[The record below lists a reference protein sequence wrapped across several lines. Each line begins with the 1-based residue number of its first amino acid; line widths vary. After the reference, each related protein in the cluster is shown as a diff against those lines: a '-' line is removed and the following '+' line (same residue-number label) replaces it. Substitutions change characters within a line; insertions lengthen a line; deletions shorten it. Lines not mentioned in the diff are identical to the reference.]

1 MDGGGVA
8 ASEGA
13 GRVGRVA
20 DTASRSRLSFWAR
33 RAANAWADGTARA
46 EGVVKRRL
54 LWIAAGAAATAAAV
68 LVYGCVV
75 GHSCQDDGTCSGEG
89 AGGDTGVAVGDTG
102 AGGDAGALGGDARAG
117 GDTGAAVADAD
128 ASGDT
133 GVAVGDAGAAGDGAL
148 DSALADASST
158 DGAFEGVPTDAAQEA
173 CDESCGIDAA
183 SDALADSSAAE
194 GAADAGDGS
203 TLAGDGGLAGALLGT
218 WTLTGTQTF
227 VCPEAGALSADA
239 SAGAVTERVTFST
252 GAGTTDAGQ
261 VGLLYDAGEECALV
275 LVVDSSVATLVYEP
289 QKCDLDDKGIDWTFT
304 SVQVSASM
312 GSLGITE
319 TYTDHAGCR
328 YEIQGM
334 LTRPDGG

>member
-1 MDGGGVA
+1 M
-8 ASEGA
+8 
-13 GRVGRVA
+13 
-20 DTASRSRLSFWAR
+20 
-33 RAANAWADGTARA
+33 
-46 EGVVKRRL
+46 

-68 LVYGCVV
+68 LAYGCVV

-89 AGGDTGVAVGDTG
+89 AVGDTGVAVGDTG
-102 AGGDAGALGGDARAG
+102 AGGDAGALVGDARAG

-133 GVAVGDAGAAGDGAL
+133 GVAVGDAGAAGDGTL

-194 GAADAGDGS
+194 GAADAGDGN

-239 SAGAVTERVTFST
+239 SGGAVTERVTFSAGP
-252 GAGTTDAGQ
+252 GATDGGQ
-261 VGLLYDAGEECALV
+261 VAISYDAGEECALA
-275 LVVDSSVATLVYEP
+275 LVVESGAATLVYEP

-312 GSLGITE
+312 GSLAITE
-319 TYTDHAGCR
+319 MYTDYAGCR

-334 LTRPDGG
+334 LTRPEGG

>member
-1 MDGGGVA
+1 M
-8 ASEGA
+8 
-13 GRVGRVA
+13 GRVRRVA
-20 DTASRSRLSFWAR
+20 DVASRRGLSF
-33 RAANAWADGTARA
+33 RAWRVANACADGTARA

-54 LWIAAGAAATAAAV
+54 LWIAVGAAATAAAV

-89 AGGDTGVAVGDTG
+89 AAGDTGVAVGAVGDTG
-102 AGGDAGALGGDARAG
+102 AGGDAGALVGDARAG
-117 GDTGAAVADAD
+117 GDTGATAADAD

-133 GVAVGDAGAAGDGAL
+133 GAAVGDAGAGGDGTL

-173 CDESCGIDAA
+173 CDEACGIDAA
-183 SDALADSSAAE
+183 SDALADSSAAD

-227 VCPEAGALSADA
+227 ECPDASALSADA
-239 SAGAVTERVTFST
+239 SAGAVSERVTFST

-304 SVQVSASM
+304 SVQVSAS
-312 GSLGITE
+312 LGITE
-319 TYTDHAGCR
+319 MYTDYAGCR
-328 YEIQGM
+328 YEIQGF
-334 LTRPDGG
+334 LTRPEGG